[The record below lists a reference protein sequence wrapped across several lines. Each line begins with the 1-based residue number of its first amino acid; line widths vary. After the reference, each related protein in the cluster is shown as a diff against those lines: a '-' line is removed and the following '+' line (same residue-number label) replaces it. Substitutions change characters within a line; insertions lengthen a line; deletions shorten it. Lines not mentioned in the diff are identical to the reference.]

1 MSNFMEKWG
10 FVNSVHDKLIED
22 CPILCLEHTFEL
34 VNRFISGRDR
44 YICTFTLDGNVF
56 SRHVAMKM
64 ISKYGNE
71 YFLVEYVAFDTPK
84 SITQKVR
91 KNTRNARVRKFISEN
106 PDFIT
111 SELNDLHDLD
121 TEFCMGL
128 NV

>member
-10 FVNSVHDKLIED
+10 FVNSVRDKLIED

-64 ISKYGNE
+64 TSKYGNE
-71 YFLVEYVAFDTPK
+71 YFLVEYEPMGVPSGKTI
-84 SITQKVR
+84 SR
-91 KNTRNARVRKFISEN
+91 NTRNARVRKFISEN
-106 PDFIT
+106 PDFL
-111 SELNDLHDLD
+111 SSDMHDSHDLD
-121 TEFCMGL
+121 TEFCMSL